1 MVIFLG
7 PNQRTSGK
15 RAGLSTADPEEVIM
29 PQFRSTAATRTLP
42 EKPNLDQLKKQ
53 AKDLLNA
60 LRAGDPAAIAEVRTH
75 YAGAPAMS
83 HGSDADAPSG
93 AEAFQLSD
101 AQLVIA
107 RAYGF
112 ASWPKLKAFVD
123 GVTISRFMAAVNA
136 GDLESVG
143 SLIRQRPELVH
154 MDAAGNNEHRGLHYA
169 VLRRDA
175 AIVRLLM
182 QSGADARKGI
192 WPHRDATTAYALAR
206 ERDYQD
212 IAAVI
217 EEEEQRRREQTSC
230 PNAAVSPEQDRIN
243 EAIRSSVND
252 AAIRMLEADKS
263 LIHACDRSG
272 GTPLHAAAQAANE
285 EMVEWLL
292 ARRAGVHKKD
302 LRGLTPLDRAALGAR
317 PYNDCAQRFPA
328 VARLLLDR
336 GAEVSLPVAIAL
348 GDTARIR
355 ELVSADP
362 NLLRQEIRWNE
373 GGPLTLAVKH
383 GQLEV
388 VRLLLDLGMDVDE
401 RTMLQELEEPTL
413 SWGSPLWHAAAEGHL
428 EIARLLLDRGADPN
442 ANLYASGWPLSRAYD
457 RGDEAMKQLLI
468 ARGARA
474 EPHLIA
480 QAHEVAEARRLLDS
494 DASESAIEDLCWSAC
509 DGGCPAIVELAL
521 PRLGIPVNS
530 PRWNWYLIQPVRSL
544 GDERGALPPATP
556 DDLLRCLELLLRH
569 GIDPNVA
576 RLGQTALHF
585 TAARHGVPDEADRVR
600 FAAMLIDYGARLDL
614 RDDLLKSTPLGW
626 ACRWGRVELV
636 EFLIAR
642 GAPVNESGAEPWAT
656 PLAWARKMGRAA
668 IERRL
673 RELGAD
679 E

>member
-1 MVIFLG
+1 M
-7 PNQRTSGK
+7 PNAHQ
-15 RAGLSTADPEEVIM
+15 PV
-29 PQFRSTAATRTLP
+29 PTRTLP
-42 EKPNLDQLKKQ
+42 GKPNLDQLKKQ
-53 AKDLLNA
+53 AKDLLSA
-60 LRAGDPAAIAEVRTH
+60 FRAGEPAAAAEVRTH
-75 YAGAPAMS
+75 YGGSGPAS
-83 HGSDADAPSG
+83 
-93 AEAFQLSD
+93 AEAAKAFQLSD

-143 SLIRQRPELVH
+143 SLLRQRPELVH
-154 MDAAGNNEHRGLHYA
+154 MDTAGNNEHRGLHYA

-175 AIVRLLM
+175 AMVRLLM

-192 WPHRDATTAYALAR
+192 WPHRDATTAYALAK

-212 IAAVI
+212 IVAAI
-217 EEEEQRRREQTSC
+217 EDEEQRRREQTSC
-230 PNAAVSPEQDRIN
+230 PNAAVSPAQDRIN
-243 EAIRSSVND
+243 EAIRAGDN
-252 AAIRMLEADKS
+252 ATAIRMLEADTN
-263 LIHACDRSG
+263 LIRACDRSG

-285 EMVEWLL
+285 EMVAWLL
-292 ARRAGVHKKD
+292 ARGAGVHKKE
-302 LRGLTPLDRAALGAR
+302 LRGLTPLDRAALAANW
-317 PYNDCAQRFPA
+317 YNGRAARFPA

-336 GAEVSLPVAIAL
+336 GAEVTLPAAIAL
-348 GDTARIR
+348 GDSGRIR
-355 ELVSADP
+355 ELVAADP
-362 NLLRQEIRWNE
+362 DLLRQEIRWTE
-373 GGPLTLAVKH
+373 GGLLTLAVKH

-401 RTMLQELEEPTL
+401 RTILQELEEPTL
-413 SWGSPLWHAAAEGHL
+413 SWGAPLQHAAWAGRRDIAE
-428 EIARLLLDRGADPN
+428 LLLDRGADPN
-442 ANLYASGWPLSRAYD
+442 ANLYASGWPLSRAYE

-468 ARGARA
+468 ERGAKA

-480 QAHEVAEARRLLDS
+480 QAHDVAEARRLLD
-494 DASESAIEDLCWSAC
+494 DDVSEIVIEDLCWSAC

-521 PRLGIPVNS
+521 PRLQWPAND
-530 PRWNWYLIQPVRSL
+530 PRWNWYLIQPIRGV
-544 GDERGALPPATP
+544 GDDRGALPPATA
-556 DDLLRCLELLLRH
+556 DDRLRCLELLMRH
-569 GIDPNVA
+569 GVDPNVS
-576 RLGQTALHF
+576 RMGQTTLHF

-600 FAAMLIDYGARLDL
+600 FAAMLVDHGARLDL

-626 ACRWGRVELV
+626 ACRWGRDELV

-656 PLAWARKMGRAA
+656 PLAWARKMGHAA

-673 RELGAD
+673 RDLGAY